1 MIASPS
7 DVVREREIIRE
18 VIHDWNNINSQ
29 REEIILQPIGWDT
42 HSSPSMGDRAQA
54 IINEQVLENCDLL
67 VAVFWTRIGS
77 PTGEEI
83 SGTVE
88 EIKKH
93 FDSGKPTMIYFSSA
107 PVRPDSVDSKQYEA
121 LKEFKDWCQSNGLI
135 ENYDSTDD
143 FRQKFYRQLS
153 QTVIRKFTHV
163 DSEIN
168 ENRRSNSDKFEKEDI
183 DDKLYREEKEISEQ
197 LTDNQKKLL
206 VEASNDPSGTV
217 MKLHTMGGVRILT
230 NRQDFVEPRNPR
242 SRAEWEEAVSHLC
255 ILGLLEERG
264 FKGEVFEIT
273 HLGFK
278 VADYLKSIISV

>member
-7 DVVREREIIRE
+7 DVIREREIIRE
-18 VIHDWNNINSQ
+18 VIYDWNYVNSQ
-29 REEIILQPIGWDT
+29 REEIILQPIAWDT
-42 HSSPSMGDRAQA
+42 HSSPSMGDRPQA
-54 IINEQVLENCDLL
+54 IINDQILENCDLL

-93 FDSGKPTMIYFSSA
+93 FESGKPTMIYFSSA
-107 PVRPDSVDSKQYEA
+107 PVRPDSVDAEQYEA
-121 LKEFKDWCQSNGLI
+121 LKSFKSWCQSNGLT
-135 ENYDSTDD
+135 ENYDSTED
-143 FRQKFYRQLS
+143 FRNKFYRQLS
-153 QTVIRKFTHV
+153 QTVIRKFTND
-163 DSEIN
+163 DSKTN
-168 ENRRSNSDKFEKEDI
+168 ENQRSNVNEPEKEDFN
-183 DDKLYREEKEISEQ
+183 KTLYREEKEISDQ

-217 MKLHTMGGVRILT
+217 MKMHALGGVRIFT
-230 NRQDFVEPRNPR
+230 NRRNFVEPQNPR

-264 FKGEVFEIT
+264 YKGEVFEIT
-273 HLGFK
+273 HLGYK
-278 VADYLKSIISV
+278 VADYLKSS